1 MKRKSAPYQGGL
13 PSLQLKIVISS
24 CILTATLGNYVCG
37 PDLARINQNQ
47 ELKECIPMSFDVK
60 YRIFVANVSYQ
71 QDLLSAVF
79 DRASGK
85 IQLVRKIYDGSC
97 TSSFDGHN
105 KLFSFSNTGQHMG
118 IILQE
123 KETIITCENTNM
135 IKITTRNMAV
145 C

>member
-1 MKRKSAPYQGGL
+1 MCGL
-13 PSLQLKIVISS
+13 
-24 CILTATLGNYVCG
+24 
-37 PDLARINQNQ
+37 DLARINQNQ

-79 DRASGK
+79 DRACGK

-145 C
+145 CQASWKTV

>member
-1 MKRKSAPYQGGL
+1 MWTR
-13 PSLQLKIVISS
+13 
-24 CILTATLGNYVCG
+24 
-37 PDLARINQNQ
+37 LARINQNQ

-60 YRIFVANVSYQ
+60 HRIFVANVLHQ
-71 QDLLSAVF
+71 QGLLSAVF

-85 IQLVRKIYDGSC
+85 IQLVWKIYDGSC

-123 KETIITCENTNM
+123 KETIITCENTNDPDNYKKYGCM
-135 IKITTRNMAV
+135 PSILENSVV
-145 C
+145 CVCIYIYSMKSSPERCTFNEIN

>member
-1 MKRKSAPYQGGL
+1 M
-13 PSLQLKIVISS
+13 QLKIVISS

>member
-1 MKRKSAPYQGGL
+1 M
-13 PSLQLKIVISS
+13 QLKIVISS
-24 CILTATLGNYVCG
+24 CILTAALGNYMCG
-37 PDLARINQNQ
+37 LDLARINQNQ

-79 DRASGK
+79 DRACGK

-145 C
+145 CQASWKTV